1 MFCYRYGNLWLQGII
16 IIVLVTC
23 NLIAVT
29 WDTKLRYGEI
39 TNRVLEI
46 LNYIKRK

>member
-1 MFCYRYGNLWLQGII
+1 MLFYRYGNVWLQGII
-16 IIVLVTC
+16 IIALVTC
-23 NLIAVT
+23 NLIAVM

-46 LNYIKRK
+46 VNYIQRK